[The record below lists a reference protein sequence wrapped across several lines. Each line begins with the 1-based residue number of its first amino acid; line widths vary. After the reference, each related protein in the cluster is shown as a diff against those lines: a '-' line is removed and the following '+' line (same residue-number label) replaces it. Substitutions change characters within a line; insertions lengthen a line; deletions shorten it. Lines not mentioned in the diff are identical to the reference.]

1 MVFSYSLPS
10 KSSSSPR
17 VALWRRLRR
26 LGAISLKG
34 GINVLPARDECVESF
49 QWLAQEVQQA
59 KGEALVMRVE
69 RFEGLADE
77 EIIELF
83 RTARSEEYQEVETQA
98 IELEKAINPNIS
110 LEERSSMLETLEKL
124 RRQQSEIARV
134 DFFDCPDGPR
144 ITSHLNRIAQA
155 LSPSTSM
162 VMEIPRTAIAEYQ
175 NKHWVTRPR
184 PYVDRLACIWLIRK
198 FINAN
203 AVIRYSHSAVPD
215 EIAFEMKEA
224 QFEHC
229 GNLCTFEVMVR
240 AFDLEDS
247 PMQVIG
253 EIVHEID
260 LRDGLFARPETAGVE
275 VVLRGWLLAN
285 LSDTELESKGVALF
299 EGLYTAFSHGQRL
312 RVEDSSSQ
320 ASEELKS

>member
-34 GINVLPARDECVESF
+34 GIHVLPARDECIESF

-69 RFEGLADE
+69 RFEGLANE

-83 RTARSEEYQEVETQA
+83 RTAKSEEYQEIEAQA
-98 IELEKAINPNIS
+98 IELEKAVNSNTT
-110 LEERSSMLETLEKL
+110 LEERSGMLETLEKL
-124 RRQQSEIARV
+124 RKQHTEIARV
-134 DFFDCPDGPR
+134 DFFDCSDGPR

-155 LSPSTSM
+155 LSPSPSL
-162 VMEIPRTAIAEYQ
+162 VFGIPRTAIAQYQ
-175 NKHWVTRPR
+175 DKSWVTRPR
-184 PYVDRLACIWLIRK
+184 PYVDRLACIWLIRR
-198 FINAN
+198 FINPS
-203 AVIRYSHSAVPD
+203 AVIRYSHSAEPD
-215 EIAFEMKEA
+215 EIAFEMKKA

-229 GNLCTFEVMVR
+229 GNLCTFEVMVK

-247 PMQVIG
+247 GMQVIG

-260 LRDGLFARPETAGVE
+260 LRDGLFARPETVGVE
-275 VVLRGWLLAN
+275 ALLQGWLLAN
-285 LSDTELESKGVALF
+285 LSDTELESRGVALF
-299 EGLYTAFSHGQRL
+299 EGLYTAFSHGQRRKPEKGL
-312 RVEDSSSQ
+312 SPAD
-320 ASEELKS
+320 EELIP